1 MADKDNLVSLIISI
15 PQVSL
20 FELMNADADDKEI
33 SLHDH
38 ISSLIQACGFGSML
52 DSAVRHCYLQVTLYA
67 LHCVTK
73 AALIIPGLTISPS
86 LLRKLWINFA
96 DIDFLIIEED
106 LGICITALSAHLFLT
121 SHILHRTLVVDEE
134 MTWLQRMFGESLRVA
149 AVARHLHDPIWMGPA
164 IIDLFVYAALSW
176 QQGDLPFAQAAYLME
191 TLVVLMEAGHQNTL
205 DNATFGE
212 ELTTL
217 IQWP

>member
-67 LHCVTK
+67 LHCVTT
-73 AALIIPGLTISPS
+73 ALVIPRLTISPY
-86 LLRKLWINFA
+86 LLCKLLINFA

-106 LGICITALSAHLFLT
+106 LGICITALSAHSFLA
-121 SHILHRTLVVDEE
+121 SYILHRTLVEDKE

-149 AVARHLHDPIWMGPA
+149 TVARHLRDPVWMGPV
-164 IIDLFVYAALSW
+164 IIDLFIYAALSR